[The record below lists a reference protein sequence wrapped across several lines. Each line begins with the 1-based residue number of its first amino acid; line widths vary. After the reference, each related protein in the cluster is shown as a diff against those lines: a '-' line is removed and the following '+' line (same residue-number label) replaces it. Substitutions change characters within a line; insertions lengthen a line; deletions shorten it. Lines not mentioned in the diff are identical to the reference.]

1 MVRGWRCLAAAPLAY
16 FVAACNLLHKPAAT
30 TVDAGTEDSGAAAAT
45 ETVDAAVAPVA
56 PMESASAKHVA
67 APEGSHKKGP
77 AHCAAGQVPILLQ
90 PGEET
95 CVTACAKDA
104 TCPHGEVCAGSGVL
118 SSNLVAGAP
127 TKFCE
132 PQAGAPDAGA
142 AAAPS
147 KPLDWKPEKGQCPAG
162 YGTCGAMCRLEC
174 TKDADCGGGGAH
186 CQGGF
191 CVAPGKLPCAK

>member
-1 MVRGWRCLAAAPLAY
+1 
-16 FVAACNLLHKPAAT
+16 
-30 TVDAGTEDSGAAAAT
+30 
-45 ETVDAAVAPVA
+45 
-56 PMESASAKHVA
+56 
-67 APEGSHKKGP
+67 
-77 AHCAAGQVPILLQ
+77 VPILLQ

-95 CVTACAKDA
+95 CVTACTKDVA
-104 TCPHGEVCAGSGVL
+104 CPHGEVCAGSGVL
-118 SSNLVAGAP
+118 SNNGVAGAA

-142 AAAPS
+142 AAPPS

-174 TKDADCGGGGAH
+174 SKDADCGGGGAH

-191 CVAPGKLPCAK
+191 CLAPGKLPCPK

>member
-1 MVRGWRCLAAAPLAY
+1 MACLAAA
-16 FVAACNLLHKPAAT
+16 CTRKPAVT
-30 TVDAGTEDSGAAAAT
+30 TIDAGGDDAGTAAAT
-45 ETVDAAVAPVA
+45 ETTDAAAAPVA
-56 PMESASAKHVA
+56 PIETAPARHAV
-67 APEGSHKKGP
+67 APEPTHKKGP
-77 AHCAAGQVPILLQ
+77 LHCTAGQVAILLQ

-95 CVTACAKDA
+95 CVTACVRDA
-104 TCPHGEVCAGSGVL
+104 MCPHGEVCAGSGVL
-118 SSNLVAGAP
+118 SSNGVAGAA

-132 PQAGAPDAGA
+132 PQAGAPDAGG

-191 CVAPGKLPCAK
+191 CIGPGKLPCPK

>member
-1 MVRGWRCLAAAPLAY
+1 MACAAA
-16 FVAACNLLHKPAAT
+16 ACMRKPQAT
-30 TVDAGTEDSGAAAAT
+30 TIDAGFEESGAAAAT
-45 ETVDAAVAPVA
+45 ETVDAAPGVVAPIETA
-56 PMESASAKHVA
+56 PAKHAV
-67 APEGSHKKGP
+67 APEGTHKKGP
-77 AHCAAGQVPILLQ
+77 VHCAAGQVPILLQ

-104 TCPHGEVCAGSGVL
+104 MCPHGEVCAGSGVV
-118 SSNLVAGAP
+118 SNNGVAGAA
-127 TKFCE
+127 TRFCE

-162 YGTCGAMCRLEC
+162 YATCGAMCRLEC

-191 CVAPGKLPCAK
+191 CLAPGKLPCPK